1 LNFRDVKLDDVSH
14 VYSGRPGC
22 GCGCKGKYFYAY
34 PGAAADSSDVEV
46 TNPKMVKRVFNKFQ
60 KAGKELKYQD
70 GIFSIETDKRY
81 YWLYLKEGK

>member
-1 LNFRDVKLDDVSH
+1 MNFRDVKLDDVSH

-22 GCGCKGKYFYAY
+22 GCGCKGEYYFAY
-34 PGAAADSSDVEV
+34 PGADPDGFGKTA
-46 TNPKMVKRVFNKFQ
+46 PKMVKRVFNKFQ